1 MARFGLV
8 WGSANGRSGREDGG
22 EERQQPRD
30 ARTPFWKGFR
40 AGLLGSSWISICR
53 PNGGLEKMEKMM
65 EEEIEDD
72 RYLDLEICIPWLLTN
87 TFRRKEEEL

>member
-1 MARFGLV
+1 MDWYGVRPMVEVEGKMVGKSGSNLGMRAHPFGRVL
-8 WGSANGRSGREDGG
+8 G
-22 EERQQPRD
+22 
-30 ARTPFWKGFR
+30 